1 MFLKFQ
7 TAIGKHESKFG
18 SAYIA
23 VTPKQLKK
31 ICGHKTRLS
40 CKNNQLDGFPC
51 AVMPHG
57 NGSNYIMLSK
67 EKFKKFKLNY
77 DDIYRIELI
86 KDESEYGMPMPE
98 ELEEVL
104 KQDPEGKTRFDHLST
119 GKQRNIIYYTSKIK
133 SAQLREER
141 AWLFINNLKKEVK
154 GKERVPN
161 ILGLK

>member
-1 MFLKFQ
+1 MLKFQ
-7 TAIGKHESKFG
+7 VSLGKHESMFG
-18 SAYIA
+18 SAYIPI
-23 VTPKQLKK
+23 TSQQLKK
-31 ICGHKTRLS
+31 IGGHKTRLI
-40 CKNNQLDGFPC
+40 CKINQQAGFPC

-77 DDIYRIELI
+77 DDVYRIELL

-104 KQDPEGKTRFDHLST
+104 KQDPEGKARFNLLSP

-133 SAQLREER
+133 SQNLRVER
-141 AWLFINNLKKEVK
+141 AWLYINNLKKEVK
-154 GKERVPN
+154 GKERVPY
-161 ILGLK
+161 ILG

>member
-1 MFLKFQ
+1 MLKFQ
-7 TAIGKHESKFG
+7 TAIGKHESMFG
-18 SAYIA
+18 SAYIP
-23 VTPKQLKK
+23 VTPQQLKK
-31 ICGHKTRLS
+31 IGGHKTRLI
-40 CKNNQLDGFPC
+40 CKINQLDGFPC

-104 KQDPEGKTRFDHLST
+104 KQDPEGKTRFDHLSP

-133 SAQLREER
+133 SAQLRAER

-154 GKERVPN
+154 GKEKVPN

>member
-1 MFLKFQ
+1 MLKFQ
-7 TAIGKHESKFG
+7 VSLGKHESMFG
-18 SAYIA
+18 SAYIPI
-23 VTPKQLKK
+23 TSQQLKK
-31 ICGHKTRLS
+31 IGGHKTRLI
-40 CKNNQLDGFPC
+40 CKINQQAGFPC

-77 DDIYRIELI
+77 DDVYRIELL

-104 KQDPEGKTRFDHLST
+104 KQDPEGKARFNLLSP

-133 SAQLREER
+133 SQNLRVER
-141 AWLFINNLKKEVK
+141 AWLYINNLKKEVK
-154 GKERVPN
+154 GKERVPY

>member
-1 MFLKFQ
+1 M
-7 TAIGKHESKFG
+7 FG
-18 SAYIA
+18 SAYIPI
-23 VTPKQLKK
+23 TSQQLKK
-31 ICGHKTRLS
+31 IGGHKTRLI
-40 CKNNQLDGFPC
+40 CKINQQAGFPC

-77 DDIYRIELI
+77 DDVYRIELL

-104 KQDPEGKTRFDHLST
+104 KQDPEGKARFNLLSP

-133 SAQLREER
+133 SQNLRVER
-141 AWLFINNLKKEVK
+141 AWLYINNLKKEVK
-154 GKERVPN
+154 GKERVPY